1 MSGVWRLQLSDISA
15 NSTPIYCHETGYQRC
30 SNMYFLQTAFLKY
43 IRFCLKNRMLL
54 FLSFLVSYVGEGHD
68 GLMLR
73 KGHGGLMFGKCH
85 SGLMLRK
92 GKAMVV

>member
-1 MSGVWRLQLSDISA
+1 MPWW
-15 NSTPIYCHETGYQRC
+15 
-30 SNMYFLQTAFLKY
+30 
-43 IRFCLKNRMLL
+43 
-54 FLSFLVSYVGEGHD
+54 SYVEEREGHD

-85 SGLMLRK
+85 GGLMLRK